1 MECNRPFGICRRLP
15 VARGKSIA
23 PVQVDDPRLME
34 LLGLPVAVHDP
45 VTIITAAQIRLRRW
59 RRLLNADAVGGVP
72 DRTAAANDR
81 IRRIKQARDA
91 LLQRVVTAGGARGCN

>member
-1 MECNRPFGICRRLP
+1 MERNRSLGMRRQRPTRKRRDLGSSR
-15 VARGKSIA
+15 AG
-23 PVQVDDPRLME
+23 QPRLMG

-59 RRLLNADAVGGVP
+59 RRLLNDGPVGKAP

-81 IRRIKQARDA
+81 IRRITQARDA
-91 LLQRVVTAGGARGCN
+91 LLRRAVVPEDNGVWN

>member
-1 MECNRPFGICRRLP
+1 MECNRPFGMRRRRP
-15 VARGKSIA
+15 ATRGKSVA
-23 PVQVDDPRLME
+23 PVGVDDPRLMG
-34 LLGLPVAVHDP
+34 LLGLPVADHDP

-59 RRLLNADAVGGVP
+59 RRLLNADAVGTAP

-91 LLQRVVTAGGARGCN
+91 LLQRVVTPGGTRVCN